1 MVSAARVSVLA
12 AAAGAALLIAGTA
25 VEPATAQDNDCK
37 TDLVKATGR
46 GKFRPFTKTKELEG
60 KGSSMA
66 DAVATWQREVE
77 ASFGER
83 WKLWSEAKDKSFE
96 CGITQGKI
104 LSGLVQCTIKGR
116 PCATPEPPAPA
127 VVAGSDKGSAARRGD
142 RDDDDDNRHANRSGR
157 SWRYRHEMARQESLA
172 NWRERREEWAWE
184 REKARQRYLENSRDR
199 REEYGWARANERE
212 RWLARERD

>member
-12 AAAGAALLIAGTA
+12 AAAGAALLMAGT
-25 VEPATAQDNDCK
+25 VSEPATAQDNDCK
-37 TDLVKATGR
+37 ADLVKATGR

-60 KGSSMA
+60 KGSAMA
-66 DAVATWQREVE
+66 DAVTTWQREVA

-83 WKLWSEAKDKSFE
+83 WKLWSEARDKSFE

-127 VVAGSDKGSAARRGD
+127 VVAGSDKPGGRHAD
-142 RDDDDDNRHANRSGR
+142 RDDDDRHVRYGGR
-157 SWRYRHEMARQESLA
+157 SWRYRQEMARQESLA
-172 NWRERREEWAWE
+172 NWRERREDWAWQ
-184 REKARQRYLENSRDR
+184 REKARQRYLENARDR
-199 REEYGWARANERE
+199 REEYGWARASERE